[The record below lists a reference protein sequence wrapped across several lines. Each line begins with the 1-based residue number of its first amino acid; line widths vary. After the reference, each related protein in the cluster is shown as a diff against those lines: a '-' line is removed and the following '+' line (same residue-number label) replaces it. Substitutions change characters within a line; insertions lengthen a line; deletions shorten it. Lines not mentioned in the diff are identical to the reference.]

1 MSSGWLEEHGENV
14 LPRLRKR
21 GAELWRG
28 AAVALRTPAR
38 DRWTATVADSGRTF
52 VTELRDVTDVAAAW
66 LACDCGADEM
76 AGICEHLWAALL
88 AIEAAGKKVVPP
100 RAGSSVA
107 ASAAAD
113 GEDHEKDENDGFAA
127 ETAERGGPTT
137 TPPGAAPD
145 HRGARAPAGFAPSG
159 PLPAHVTKGG
169 SGAGDWRQRVTR
181 VTEATLG
188 PAEPAPPMPVV
199 EYHLATPTL
208 VSEPGLLLRIVL
220 RPKKQDGTLG
230 VPRTTQLRQKQIAA
244 LPAVDRDLLQRMLRD
259 RNFALGFYAAEFGTA
274 DLELAVPWRVSPR
287 FVPEVL
293 DLLNESE
300 RLYLD
305 LPDGS
310 CKPLHCDHQEPFRFE
325 LSRVPSPQGAASTI
339 LRGSFRRSAE
349 TLALVDVLDLDHGVV
364 VRGDRLLRIDTCGAD
379 ELVRDLR
386 TRGPMVVPNGELAE
400 MLATMS
406 AVPGS
411 ARFLAP
417 LLAEQELGKPI
428 AVVPLTWPKDPNAAE
443 LLAQLQFDYGGEVI
457 PADEPKPLVPAGGL
471 VLRRDP
477 EAEAALL
484 AVLQEA
490 GLRSVGPPGTRGHY
504 AFLREE
510 LANVVKTLSA
520 RGVRVLARGQRV
532 RNFESAHTQ
541 VASAIDWFSVD
552 GHMTFAGATATLPE
566 LLRRKAT
573 PEGFVELGDG
583 SFGVLPQQWLR
594 RLDTLRA
601 MGATTTDAAGDAADG
616 DEAASPEAIP
626 LLGELR
632 VPTTRA
638 LLLDA
643 LLHELEETQVDVD
656 ERFATMQQRAASFR
670 SALPAQAPAGFRG
683 QLRPYQQQGLGWLH
697 FLRDFGLG
705 GCLAD
710 DMGLGKTVQVLALL
724 AGEHGPGGG
733 ADVPSLLVAPRS
745 LIGNWAAEAAKFA
758 PGLAVLDFSTGD
770 RWETLGRDRLA
781 KAQLVLTTYGS
792 LRNDAPRFAE
802 LGLRFHHVVLDEAHA
817 VKNSNSQNAKA
828 VRLLAA
834 RHRLALSGTPV
845 ENHFG
850 ELWSL
855 FEFLNPGM
863 LGQLS
868 GFRSLFGKGTAKEAS
883 AESRALVQRALRPVL
898 LRRTKAQ
905 VLHDLPAKV
914 EQTLF
919 CTLEGTAAQ
928 RYAQLAAHFRS
939 LFAGGDAFDGKQN
952 FVLLQGLL
960 RLRQA
965 ACHEGLIDAQRR
977 HESSAK
983 LDVLL
988 PALEQIAEEGHKALV
1003 FSQFTTLLDLIEPHL
1018 EARGLVYERLD
1029 GSTQNRPARVKRF
1042 TEDPDCKVFLI
1053 SLKAGGTGL
1062 NLVAA
1067 SYVFVLDPWWNPAA
1081 ELQAIDRAHRMGQQ
1095 RTVHAYRIVCKG
1107 TIEERVLELQAQKRQ
1122 LTEAVLGDDRS
1133 LLQDLSKDDLA
1144 LLLG

>member
-21 GAELWRG
+21 GAELWRSG
-28 AAVALRTPAR
+28 AVALRTPGRGTWSAS
-38 DRWTATVADSGRTF
+38 VADTGRTF
-52 VTELRDVTDVAAAW
+52 VAELRDVTDPAGAW
-66 LACDCGADEM
+66 LACDCGADEHV
-76 AGICEHLWAALL
+76 GICEHLWAALL
-88 AIEAAGKKVVPP
+88 AIEAAGKK
-100 RAGSSVA
+100 
-107 ASAAAD
+107 
-113 GEDHEKDENDGFAA
+113 
-127 ETAERGGPTT
+127 
-137 TPPGAAPD
+137 AAPTPRPVVEKAATAD
-145 HRGARAPAGFAPSG
+145 EDGDELAGDAAFDDLPAPRGAGAPAAPRSAPSG
-159 PLPAHVTKGG
+159 LPVARGG
-169 SGAGDWRQRVTR
+169 SVAGGSSGVGAAAGDWRQRVSS
-181 VTEATLG
+181 VTAAAAG
-188 PAEPAPPMPVV
+188 AIEPAPPMPVV
-199 EYHLATPTL
+199 EYHVATPTL
-208 VSEPGLLLRIVL
+208 VSEPGFTLRVVL

-230 VPRTTQLRQKQIAA
+230 VPRTTQLRQKQIAL

-274 DLELAVPWRVSPR
+274 DLELAAPWRVSPR
-287 FVPEVL
+287 LVPEVL
-293 DLLNESE
+293 DLLRSTE

-310 CKPLHCDHQEPFRFE
+310 SKPLYCDHSEPFRFE
-325 LSRVPSPQGAASTI
+325 LSRVPAPQGAASVI
-339 LRGSFRRSAE
+339 LRGAFRRGQE
-349 TLALVDVLDLDHGVV
+349 TLSLVDVLDLDHGVV

-379 ELVRDLR
+379 DLVRDLR
-386 TRGPMVVPNGELAE
+386 TRGPMVVPQGELAE

-411 ARFLAP
+411 AQFLAP
-417 LLAEQELGKPI
+417 LMAEQELGKPI
-428 AVVPLTWPKDPNAAE
+428 AVVPLTWPKDPNATE
-443 LLAQLQFDYGGEVI
+443 LLAQLQFDYGGELI
-457 PADEPKPLVPAGGL
+457 AADEPKPLVPAGGL
-471 VLRRDP
+471 LLRRDP
-477 EAEAALL
+477 EPEAAAAALL
-484 AVLQEA
+484 LEV
-490 GLRSVGPPGTRGHY
+490 GLRSIGPPGTRGHY

-510 LANVVKTLSA
+510 LANVVKALSS

-532 RNFESAHTQ
+532 RNFETAHTQ

-552 GHMTFAGATATLPE
+552 GQLTFAGATASLPE

-601 MGATTTDAAGDAADG
+601 MGAT
-616 DEAASPEAIP
+616 AASGDDASEGQEGNGAEPVPTIGA
-626 LLGELR
+626 LR
-632 VPTTRA
+632 VPNTRA

-643 LLHELEETQVDVD
+643 LLTELEETQVDVD
-656 ERFATMQQRAASFR
+656 ERFAVMQQRAASFR
-670 SALPAQAPAGFRG
+670 SAQPAAAPPGFRG

-733 ADVPSLLVAPRS
+733 AEAPSLLVAPRS
-745 LIGNWAAEAAKFA
+745 LVGNWAAEAAKFA

-770 RWETLGRDRLA
+770 RWEVHGRERLA

-802 LGLRFHHVVLDEAHA
+802 LGQRFHHVVLDEAHA

-863 LGQLS
+863 LGQLA
-868 GFRSLFGKGTAKEAS
+868 GFRTLFGKGTAKEAS
-883 AESRALVQRALRPVL
+883 AESRALVQKALRPVL

-905 VLHDLPAKV
+905 VLHELPAKV

-928 RYAQLAAHFRS
+928 RYAQLAEHFRT
-939 LFAGGDAFDGKQN
+939 LVAGGVGFDGKQN

-965 ACHEGLIDAQRR
+965 ACHEGLIDPQRSG
-977 HESSAK
+977 ESSAK

-1018 EARGLVYERLD
+1018 QARGLVYERLD

-1042 TEDPDCKVFLI
+1042 TSDPDCKVFLI

-1067 SYVFVLDPWWNPAA
+1067 SYVFLLDPWWNPAA

-1095 RTVHAYRIVCKG
+1095 RTVHAYRIVTKG
-1107 TIEERVLELQAQKRQ
+1107 TIEERVLELQAQKKQ

>member
-1 MSSGWLEEHGENV
+1 MASEWLEEHGENV

-21 GAELWRG
+21 GAELWCSG
-28 AAVALRTPAR
+28 AVALRTPGR
-38 DRWTATVADSGRTF
+38 DTWSASVVDSGRTF
-52 VTELRDVTDVAAAW
+52 AAELRDVTDPAGAW
-66 LACDCGADEM
+66 LTCDCGADEQV
-76 AGICEHLWAALL
+76 GICEHLWAALQ
-88 AIEAAGKKVVPP
+88 AIEAAGRKPAHI
-100 RAGSSVA
+100 RATPAGLGEQA
-107 ASAAAD
+107 AGPSLSSAA
-113 GEDHEKDENDGFAA
+113 
-127 ETAERGGPTT
+127 
-137 TPPGAAPD
+137 PGDLRPRVPSVLAP
-145 HRGARAPAGFAPSG
+145 
-159 PLPAHVTKGG
+159 V
-169 SGAGDWRQRVTR
+169 V
-181 VTEATLG
+181 AT
-188 PAEPAPPMPVV
+188 EPALPMPVV
-199 EYHLATPTL
+199 EYHVATPTL
-208 VSEPGLLLRIVL
+208 ASEPGFTLRLVL

-230 VPRTTQLRQKQIAA
+230 APRTTQLRQTQLAA
-244 LPAVDRDLLQRMLRD
+244 LPTVDRDLLQRMLRD

-287 FVPEVL
+287 LLPEVL
-293 DLLNESE
+293 DLLHESA
-300 RLYLD
+300 RLFLD

-325 LSRVPSPQGAASTI
+325 LSRVPAPQGAASTI
-339 LRGSFRRSAE
+339 LRGAFRRGHE
-349 TLALVDVLDLDHGVV
+349 TLALVDVLDLDCGVV

-386 TRGPMVVPNGELAE
+386 TRGPRVVPNGELAE
-400 MLATMS
+400 LLATLS
-406 AVPGS
+406 AAPGS
-411 ARFLAP
+411 AKFLAP
-417 LLAEQELGKPI
+417 LLAEQELGQPI
-428 AVVPLTWPKDPNAAE
+428 AVVPISWPKDPNAPE
-443 LLAQLQFDYGGEVI
+443 LQAQLQFDYGGVLVA
-457 PADEPKPLVPAGGL
+457 ADEPKPLVPAGGL

-477 EAEAALL
+477 EAETAVL

-510 LANVVKTLSA
+510 LAHVVKTLSA
-520 RGVRVLARGQRV
+520 RGLRVLARGQHV
-532 RNFESAHTQ
+532 RSFESAHTQ
-541 VASAIDWFSVD
+541 VASSIDWFAVD
-552 GHMTFAGATATLPE
+552 GQLTFAGATASLPE

-601 MGATTTDAAGDAADG
+601 MGATEAAGGDAAEG
-616 DEAASPEAIP
+616 QEGAGAEAIP
-626 LLGELR
+626 TIGALR
-632 VPTTRA
+632 VPNTRA

-643 LLHELEETQVDVD
+643 LLTELEATQLDVD

-670 SALPAQAPAGFRG
+670 TAQPASAPPGFRG

-733 ADVPSLLVAPRS
+733 ATAPSLLVAPRS

-781 KAQLVLTTYGS
+781 KAHLVLTTYGS
-792 LRNDAPRFAE
+792 LRNDAPHFAE
-802 LGLRFHHVVLDEAHA
+802 LGQRFHHVVLDEAHA

-868 GFRSLFGKGTAKEAS
+868 GFRALFGKGTAKEAT

-928 RYAQLAAHFRS
+928 RYAQLAAHYRS
-939 LFAGGDAFDGKQN
+939 LFAGGAALDGKQN

-965 ACHEGLIDAQRR
+965 ACHEGLIDPQRS

-1003 FSQFTTLLDLIEPHL
+1003 FSQFTTLLDLVEPHL
-1018 EARGLVYERLD
+1018 QARGLVYERLD
-1029 GSTQNRPARVKRF
+1029 GSTQNRPARVQRF

-1133 LLQDLSKDDLA
+1133 LLQDLSKDDLE